1 MAGIVSRMESIPNFL
16 EVAQRRPSA
25 PLIRHGKEFW
35 QQAVRDQ
42 ETSGLSLSQFCLERG
57 LAKATF
63 FQWRK
68 VLTGR
73 FRCSAVR
80 RNGLLASRPAT
91 QSLPGFLAVPMG
103 PTHTSTATQS
113 PQVSTRSDAEH
124 QCNDAKIAIKLGG
137 VDVVLSGH
145 YADRVMRIITERLSS
160 GGFR

>member
-1 MAGIVSRMESIPNFL
+1 MEPIPKFL

-68 VLTGR
+68 ALKQQTK
-73 FRCSAVR
+73 CSI
-80 RNGLLASRPAT
+80 PAQKAET
-91 QSLPGFLAVPMG
+91 QSLPGFLAVPLG
-103 PTHTSTATQS
+103 PTHTSPTTQS
-113 PQVSTRSDAEH
+113 PQVFARSDAEH
-124 QCNDAKIAIKLGG
+124 HGNDARMSIKLGG

-145 YADRVMRIITERLSS
+145 YADRVMRIITERLSN

>member
-1 MAGIVSRMESIPNFL
+1 MQPIPNFL
-16 EVAQRRPSA
+16 NVAQRRASA

-35 QQAVRDQ
+35 QQAVREQ
-42 ETSGLSLSQFCLERG
+42 ETSGLSLSQFCLKRG

-68 VLTGR
+68 ALNQQTQ
-73 FRCSAVR
+73 C
-80 RNGLLASRPAT
+80 GLPAQQPET
-91 QSLPGFLAVPMG
+91 QSLPGFLSVPLG
-103 PTHTSTATQS
+103 PTQTKATTQS
-113 PQVSTRSDAEH
+113 PQVSTQSHAEH
-124 QCNDAKIAIKLGG
+124 HGNDAKISIKLGG

>member
-1 MAGIVSRMESIPNFL
+1 MESIPTFL
-16 EVAQRRPSA
+16 EVTQRRPSA

-57 LAKATF
+57 FAKATF

-68 VLTGR
+68 ALKQQAQST
-73 FRCSAVR
+73 
-80 RNGLLASRPAT
+80 LPASRPET
-91 QSLPGFLAVPMG
+91 QSLPGFLAVPLG
-103 PTHTSTATQS
+103 SVQTSGATA
-113 PQVSTRSDAEH
+113 PAPHATRSDAEH
-124 QCNDAKIAIKLGG
+124 HCNDAKIAIKLGG

>member
-68 VLTGR
+68 VLKQQA
-73 FRCSAVR
+73 S
-80 RNGLLASRPAT
+80 NGLLASRPAT

-103 PTHTSTATQS
+103 PTHTSTANQS
-113 PQVSTRSDAEH
+113 PQVSIRSDAEH

>member
-1 MAGIVSRMESIPNFL
+1 MEPIPNFL
-16 EVAQRRPSA
+16 EVARRRPSA

-35 QQAVRDQ
+35 PQAVRDH

-57 LAKATF
+57 FAKATF

-68 VLTGR
+68 ALKQQAQ
-73 FRCSAVR
+73 SA
-80 RNGLLASRPAT
+80 LSASRPET
-91 QSLPGFLAVPMG
+91 QSLPGFLAVPLG
-103 PTHTSTATQS
+103 SVQTSGATA
-113 PQVSTRSDAEH
+113 PAPLATRSDAERH
-124 QCNDAKIAIKLGG
+124 CNDAKVAIKLGG

>member
-1 MAGIVSRMESIPNFL
+1 MQPIPNFL

-68 VLTGR
+68 ALKQQ
-73 FRCSAVR
+73 AQ
-80 RNGLLASRPAT
+80 NGLLASRPET
-91 QSLPGFLAVPMG
+91 QSLPGFLAVPLG
-103 PTHTSTATQS
+103 PTHTSSATQS
-113 PQVSTRSDAEH
+113 PQVSTRSDAEYH
-124 QCNDAKIAIKLGG
+124 GNDAKIAIKLGG

>member
-1 MAGIVSRMESIPNFL
+1 MKPIPNFL
-16 EVAQRRPSA
+16 EVTQRRPSA

-35 QQAVRDQ
+35 QQAVDDH
-42 ETSGLSLSQFCLERG
+42 EISGLRPSQFCLERG

-63 FQWRK
+63 FKWRK
-68 VLTGR
+68 VLKQQLSSEFLTPH
-73 FRCSAVR
+73 
-80 RNGLLASRPAT
+80 LQT
-91 QSLPGFLAVPMG
+91 QSLPGFLSVPLS
-103 PTHTSTATQS
+103 PTHTSPATVS

-124 QCNDAKIAIKLGG
+124 HCNDARMSIKLGG

>member
-1 MAGIVSRMESIPNFL
+1 MEPIPNFL
-16 EVAQRRPSA
+16 EVARRQPGA

-68 VLTGR
+68 ALKQQAQ
-73 FRCSAVR
+73 SA
-80 RNGLLASRPAT
+80 LPASRPET
-91 QSLPGFLAVPMG
+91 QSLPGFLAVPLG
-103 PTHTSTATQS
+103 SVQTSGAAPPALPT
-113 PQVSTRSDAEH
+113 RCDAEH
-124 QCNDAKIAIKLGG
+124 HGSDARISLKLGG
-137 VDVVLSGH
+137 VDVVLNGH
-145 YADRVMRIITERLSS
+145 YADRVMRIITERLSG

>member
-1 MAGIVSRMESIPNFL
+1 MESIPNFL
-16 EVAQRRPSA
+16 EVARRRPST

-68 VLTGR
+68 ALKQQTQ
-73 FRCSAVR
+73 C
-80 RNGLLASRPAT
+80 GLPAQQPET
-91 QSLPGFLAVPMG
+91 QSLPGFLAVPLG

-113 PQVSTRSDAEH
+113 PQVSTRSDTEQH
-124 QCNDAKIAIKLGG
+124 GGDAKIAIKLGG

>member
-1 MAGIVSRMESIPNFL
+1 MEPIPNFL
-16 EVAQRRPSA
+16 EVAKRRPSA

-68 VLTGR
+68 ALKQQ
-73 FRCSAVR
+73 AQ
-80 RNGLLASRPAT
+80 NGLSAQQPET
-91 QSLPGFLAVPMG
+91 QSLPGFLAVPLG
-103 PTHTSTATQS
+103 PMHTTPATQS
-113 PQVSTRSDAEH
+113 PQVSPRGDAEH
-124 QCNDAKIAIKLGG
+124 HCNDAKIAIKLSG

>member
-1 MAGIVSRMESIPNFL
+1 MQPIPNFL
-16 EVAQRRPSA
+16 EVTQRRPSA

-68 VLTGR
+68 ALKQQ
-73 FRCSAVR
+73 AQ
-80 RNGLLASRPAT
+80 NGLPAQQPET
-91 QSLPGFLAVPMG
+91 QSLPGFLAVPLG
-103 PTHTSTATQS
+103 PTHTSSATQS
-113 PQVSTRSDAEH
+113 PQVSPRGDAEH
-124 QCNDAKIAIKLGG
+124 HCNDARISLKLGG
-137 VDVVLSGH
+137 VDVVLNGH
-145 YADRVMRIITERLSS
+145 YADRVMRIITERLSG

>member
-1 MAGIVSRMESIPNFL
+1 MESIPNFL
-16 EVAQRRPSA
+16 EVAQRRSSA

-68 VLTGR
+68 ALKQQTQ
-73 FRCSAVR
+73 C
-80 RNGLLASRPAT
+80 GLPAQQPET
-91 QSLPGFLAVPMG
+91 QSLPGFLAVPLG
-103 PTHTSTATQS
+103 PTHTSTATQP
-113 PQVSTRSDAEH
+113 PQVSTRSDAPEH
-124 QCNDAKIAIKLGG
+124 HCNDAKIAIKLGG

-145 YADRVMRIITERLSS
+145 YADRVMRIITERLCS

>member
-1 MAGIVSRMESIPNFL
+1 MEPIPTFL
-16 EVAQRRPSA
+16 EVARRRPSA

-68 VLTGR
+68 ALKQQ
-73 FRCSAVR
+73 AQ
-80 RNGLLASRPAT
+80 NGLLASRPET
-91 QSLPGFLAVPMG
+91 QSLPGFLAVPLG

-113 PQVSTRSDAEH
+113 QQVSARSDAEH
-124 QCNDAKIAIKLGG
+124 HCNDAKIAIKLGG

>member
-1 MAGIVSRMESIPNFL
+1 MEPIPNFL

-42 ETSGLSLSQFCLERG
+42 ESSGLSLSQFCLERG
-57 LAKATF
+57 FAKATF
-63 FQWRK
+63 FKWRK
-68 VLTGR
+68 ALKQQ
-73 FRCSAVR
+73 AQ
-80 RNGLLASRPAT
+80 NGLLAQQPET
-91 QSLPGFLAVPMG
+91 QSLPGFLSVPLAPM
-103 PTHTSTATQS
+103 HSTPATQS
-113 PQVSTRSDAEH
+113 PRVSPRGDAEH
-124 QCNDAKIAIKLGG
+124 YCNDAKIAIKLGG

>member
-1 MAGIVSRMESIPNFL
+1 MKPIPNFL

-35 QQAVRDQ
+35 RQAVRDH
-42 ETSGLSLSQFCLERG
+42 EASGLNLSQFCLERG

-63 FQWRK
+63 FKWRK
-68 VLTGR
+68 VLKQQTQT
-73 FRCSAVR
+73 A
-80 RNGLLASRPAT
+80 RPAPNLQT
-91 QSLPGFLAVPMG
+91 QSLPGFLAVPLG
-103 PTHTSTATQS
+103 STQS
-113 PQVSTRSDAEH
+113 SAATASPQFMARSDTEH
-124 QCNDAKIAIKLGG
+124 HGNDAKIAIKLGG